1 MKFKIFYLSLVASIS
16 FFSANGAEVSSRKM
30 AWAHYVPWHS
40 PLNNSLTAFNYYN
53 FPLQDST
60 GNSHKDWQKEI
71 SLAQASG
78 IDGFFVDIVADK
90 NGGATIFFPILQS
103 LLEASQGS
111 DFQVGICLDV
121 KTNVQQQVRELKK
134 MLDRIGNH
142 PNYPRWQG
150 KPVIATYTYL
160 SWKPEELAAIRSEL
174 KKSGHDIFLIGN
186 VDSSFQKINEKKLH
200 PHLVQADMIYS
211 FGMMEIDK
219 TSIGEKAKR
228 FEQVADKFGKFLM
241 ATVYPGYYGAWL
253 NGRNDYYQVHCGFD
267 QAHRCYEAIPVKAQW
282 IHYTTWNDHDETSF
296 MPMIFT
302 PANPMITKVYT
313 DRFKGNST
321 ITGKPEVVFAYHRE
335 ETAGTLLR
343 IEAMT
348 LPTLKSGNVTV
359 KGRLLDEKGKAV
371 FQLNSKSLA
380 GTVFDKTEWLIPTTD
395 LAKYPV
401 LIPEFSINGKEAIRF
416 PEIILVSGWLQ
427 NAVTVKTAP
436 NKIIMPKS
444 TLSLSKNQEG
454 LLKVSGNYNS
464 PVKLKRISLWRNDRP
479 VTVISPEINN
489 KSILNLYIS
498 GIQDFVIT
506 PQNGQIISAIKK
518 FTENNTQNFKWS
530 SASLRASQ
538 NASWMPIAISLAG
551 TASMKLQIT
560 VNAQNTFGISAAELQ
575 KRGKI
580 EIGGGVIKVSEV
592 DGTTQNRFGSD
603 FSSGTFDFNFFGEA
617 RPQDRWQLCFE
628 STDGHIGWSLPVWP
642 FARKT
647 DAFPA
652 KLLENSI
659 SIETAADA
667 TGWEKRSEYLS
678 KNVPFQ
684 TPQAKDARISPL
696 SLRGGHWDF
705 EKNGCDSYGDMSLT
719 IPEKMYCPGA
729 PGEGSALRFTGKE
742 AVKMR
747 RRTYPMEAA
756 TIDFLIHPEGEAKKR
771 QGIITRTGWSSALNI
786 YRLPNGKIEVIR
798 DGHNKF
804 KVEKVTS
811 AIPLPLAAWSRVR
824 VTFDNETICIYI
836 NGTIAARKVVSPQKS
851 HGNCTW
857 YLGKGDKRS
866 VNFTGKLDALTVF
879 GTAFAPGNQNEPQF
893 GRPVQL
899 PPYKIDNGIQV
910 DTSSSV
916 SGSWKFPAQVE
927 KVPETAKEITEAPQK
942 YKQILDHTGTLTLG
956 HGVNVIGKVEAQG
969 VELTENTIVTV
980 KLHKFERLVQSKSW
994 YALLISIG
1002 NDENKKFNF
1011 NFGSADS
1018 MMITETMPKW
1028 KIRTGP
1034 RKIKL
1039 PAELQIA
1046 KQDGFLIFLLN
1057 EEKVF
1062 MTKDDPEH
1070 PFTKLSFQTSS
1081 PNRADAV
1088 AIRLDPPILNKLK
1101 SKK

>member
-228 FEQVADKFGKFLM
+228 FEQIADKFGKFLM

-302 PANPMITKVYT
+302 PANPMITKIYT
-313 DRFKGNST
+313 DRFKGNNT
-321 ITGKPEVVFAYHRE
+321 ITGKPEVVVAYHRE

-343 IEAMT
+343 IEALT
-348 LPTLKSGNVTV
+348 LPTMKSGNVTV
-359 KGRLLDEKGKAV
+359 KGRLLDEKGKMV
-371 FQLNSKSLA
+371 FQLPAKSLA
-380 GTVFDKTEWLIPTTD
+380 GNSFDRAEWLIPTIT
-395 LAKYPV
+395 LAQHPV
-401 LIPEFSINGKEAIRF
+401 LIPEFTINNGQQVRL
-416 PEIILVSGWLQ
+416 PEVITVAGWQQ
-427 NAVTVKTAP
+427 NAVTVKIAASKVFTP
-436 NKIIMPKS
+436 QS
-444 TLSLSKNQEG
+444 TLHLKESKDG
-454 LLKVSGNYNS
+454 LIQVSGNYNS
-464 PVKLKRISLWRNDRP
+464 PEKLKRVSLWCNDRP
-479 VTVISPEINN
+479 VAVISPETE
-489 KSILNLYIS
+489 KKTLLNLLVSRITN
-498 GIQDFVIT
+498 FAVT
-506 PQNGQIISAIKK
+506 PQNGTIISASKK
-518 FTENNTQNFKWS
+518 FTENNTPKFKWNA
-530 SASLRASQ
+530 ASLKAHR
-538 NASWMPIAISLAG
+538 NARWAPVAISLAG
-551 TASMKLQIT
+551 TPALSLQFSIIS
-560 VNAQNTFGISAAELQ
+560 QNTFSISAAELL
-575 KRGKI
+575 KRGEI
-580 EIGGGVIKVSEV
+580 EVGGGVIKLSEV
-592 DGTTQNRFGSD
+592 DATMQNSK
-603 FSSGTFDFNFFGEA
+603 SLNCQSGTFNFELFRKA

-628 STDGHIGWSLPVWP
+628 STDGRIGWSLPVWP
-642 FARKT
+642 FARKRE
-647 DAFPA
+647 AFPV

-659 SIETAADA
+659 TLETAANE
-667 TGWEKRSEYLS
+667 TGWTERSEYLS
-678 KNVPFQ
+678 EKVPFK
-684 TPQAKDARISPL
+684 TPQVKDARISPL

-719 IPEKMYCPGA
+719 IPAGMYCPGA
-729 PGEGSALRFTGKE
+729 PEEGSALRFTGKE

-756 TIDFLIHPEGEAKKR
+756 TIDFLIHPEGGAKKR

-786 YRLPNGKIEVIR
+786 YLLSNGKIEVIR

-804 KVEKVTS
+804 KEEKVTS

-836 NGTIAARKVVSPQKS
+836 NGTIVARKVVSPQKS

-927 KVPETAKEITEAPQK
+927 KVPETAKETTEVPQR

-1011 NFGSADS
+1011 NFGRDDS
-1018 MMITETMPKW
+1018 KMINEMKPKW

-1034 RKIKL
+1034 RKVKL
-1039 PAELQIA
+1039 PAVLQIA

-1057 EEKVF
+1057 EERVF